1 MTSKPR
7 CCKDRSSNIVS
18 TSKIV
23 FMKPTILEPQI
34 AYVDKGKDIIGEEV
48 KIFEEPIKNLPT
60 REAKLHVINV
70 ASAITSDPI
79 ILSSKLR
86 S

>member
-1 MTSKPR
+1 
-7 CCKDRSSNIVS
+7 
-18 TSKIV
+18 
-23 FMKPTILEPQI
+23 MKPTILEPQI